1 MAINTKKFIEQHL
14 KIKNKDAKVISF
26 EFNKPQQK
34 VYDTIAEQTKQNKP
48 IRIIILKAR
57 QMGFST
63 LTEGIIFKQTA
74 TKSNITSGIVAHE
87 ITATNNLFNMTKRY
101 YENLDDELK
110 KPLQASNAKEII
122 FENDDGNST
131 VKCMTAG
138 NDSIGRS
145 DTFQNLHIS
154 EYAFWKGGKENT
166 LLGLMQAVPNK
177 PNTIVIIES
186 TANGYD
192 DFKDR
197 WDKAING
204 ESEFIPVFCAWHEL
218 NEYQMP
224 YDGTEITTEERKLQS
239 LYNLSKEQI
248 MWRRWCIRNNC
259 GGNIDKFKQE
269 YPACPE
275 EAFLMSGRPVF
286 DNQKI
291 IDHIAKLT
299 NHYREN
305 PYKEGYF
312 SFEWHNAEV
321 RDFIKDDTIK
331 FVEDKQRPFVR
342 LYKEAVKGYPY
353 VIGGDT
359 KGEGK
364 DFFAGTALDNTTGK
378 RVATLHMQV
387 SNSNPFTYQM
397 YCLGRYYNNALIS
410 IEINF
415 NAGPIEELQRLKYN
429 KQYVRRKYDNFK
441 KETEDKFGW
450 KTDGNTRPL
459 IIDKEIDIINN
470 HIDLFTDITTLQEA
484 LTFVYD
490 ENNRPDALS
499 GKHDDLLLSDMI
511 ANETRQQQS
520 FEAEKP
526 KKPKGHYT
534 KEMLA
539 DWQRGNADERKV
551 MESMWGSPY

>member
-1 MAINTKKFIEQHL
+1 MAINTKKFIEGYL
-14 KIKNKDAKVISF
+14 KIKDKNAKVVPFIM
-26 EFNKPQQK
+26 NKPQLK
-34 VYDTIAEQTKQNKP
+34 VYEAIQKQAHNGRP
-48 IRIIILKAR
+48 IRVIILKAR

-63 LTEGIIFKQTA
+63 LTEGIIYKQTA
-74 TKSNITSGIVAHE
+74 TKANVSSGIVAHE

-101 YENLDDELK
+101 HDNMDKDLK
-110 KPLQASNAKEII
+110 KPLKASNAKEII
-122 FENDDGNST
+122 FENSDGNSAI
-131 VKCMTAG
+131 KCMTAG

-154 EYAFWKGGKENT
+154 EYAFWKGNKEDT
-166 LLGLMQAVPNK
+166 LLGLMQAVPNAS
-177 PNTIVIIES
+177 NTIVIIES

-197 WDKAING
+197 WDKAVNG

-218 NEYQMP
+218 DEYQMP
-224 YDGTEITTEERKLQS
+224 YDGSSLTYEEETIKS
-239 LYNLSKEQI
+239 IYNLSNEQI

-259 GGNIDKFKQE
+259 GGNEDKFKQE

-291 IDHIAKLT
+291 IDRIAYLT
-299 NHYREN
+299 NKYTKE
-305 PYKEGYF
+305 PYKVGRFTY
-312 SFEWHNAEV
+312 EWNNSEA

-331 FVEDKQRPFVR
+331 WVDDKSGFIR
-342 LYKEAVKGYPY
+342 LYQEPQELYPY

-364 DFFAGTALDNTTGK
+364 DYFAGTVLNNVTGE
-378 RVATLHMQV
+378 RVATLHLDTAD
-387 SNSNPFTYQM
+387 SKPYTYQM
-397 YCLGRYYNNALIS
+397 YCLGRYFNNALIG

-415 NAGPIEELQRLKYN
+415 NTAPIEELQRLKYPL
-429 KQYVRRKYDNFK
+429 QYYRKKYDTILNKVEK
-441 KETEDKFGW
+441 KQGF

-470 HIDLFTDITTLQEA
+470 HIELFNDIETLREA
-484 LTFVYD
+484 ITFVYD
-490 ENNRPDALS
+490 NNNRPDAIS

-511 ANETRQQQS
+511 ANEIRPQQR
-520 FEAEKP
+520 FEPTNVEEK
-526 KKPKGHYT
+526 
-534 KEMLA
+534 
-539 DWQRGNADERKV
+539 ERDFIYQNFNIKR
-551 MESMWGSPY
+551 SDNIAI